1 MVRKWVNYHH
11 YYTTNSLFLWS
22 KMAPLLLPGGIIYGS
37 LKFCPFYHE
46 QLAGAEPS
54 WHLHEGSNFNW
65 PWFEVKAKIYI
76 KYVALMKSIC
86 VDFSVGC
93 FDTVGY
99 KLKMNAHS

>member
-1 MVRKWVNYHH
+1 MNNW
-11 YYTTNSLFLWS
+11 
-22 KMAPLLLPGGIIYGS
+22 P
-37 LKFCPFYHE
+37 
-46 QLAGAEPS
+46 AGAEPS

-99 KLKMNAHS
+99 KLKTNANSKEVARSS